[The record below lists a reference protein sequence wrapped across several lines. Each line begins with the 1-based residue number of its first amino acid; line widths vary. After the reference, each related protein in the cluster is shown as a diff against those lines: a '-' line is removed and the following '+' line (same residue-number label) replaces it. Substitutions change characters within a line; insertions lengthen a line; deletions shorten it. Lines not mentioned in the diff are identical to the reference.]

1 VFDVSLEAASLTATL
16 QGLLTEIQGVYLD
29 EARAFRDAN
38 IVDVT
43 TYDELKVRDGLLVIH
58 TPRAF
63 EHTSLERPTA
73 LWLSCPRFA

>member
-1 VFDVSLEAASLTATL
+1 MFDVSLETASLTATL

-43 TYDELKVRDGLLVIH
+43 TYDELKVRCGLLVIH
-58 TPRAF
+58 RPHVPSNVNA
-63 EHTSLERPTA
+63 LE
-73 LWLSCPRFA
+73 